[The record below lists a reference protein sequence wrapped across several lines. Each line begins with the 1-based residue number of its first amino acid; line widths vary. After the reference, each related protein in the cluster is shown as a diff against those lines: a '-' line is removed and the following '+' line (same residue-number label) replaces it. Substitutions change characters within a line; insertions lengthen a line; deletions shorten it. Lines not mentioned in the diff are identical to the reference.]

1 MTATHLIGPGEL
13 VEGPIV
19 PLVQEQASLDASRA
33 RLVAQYPKRS
43 SFPPPDAGAVVR
55 VKLGRY
61 DPLSTFSILLQL
73 NDSFQP
79 RFDTEVFV
87 QVVIHYVVNDTLI
100 TRVQTHRLK
109 VAGDVGE
116 FLEVVDE
123 QVVPVVLAKEAV
135 YRSMTGTGDN
145 DNDDD
150 DVDRLAYDAQKDLDQ
165 TIFQISAAFR
175 LLSLEHGTKRCVSSG
190 CDGWSV
196 EATAVSC
203 MCLSLSLLPAQLLHT
218 PQRRSD
224 RRRRRNQGRWHIHG
238 FCLSSG
244 AIGSTAPVVPHAT
257 RTVLE
262 SRTSAVGR

>member
-1 MTATHLIGPGEL
+1 MWYTAHCMYFFFFFFVVVVIYFCSCLTATHLIGPGEL

-203 MCLSLSLLPAQLLHT
+203 MCLSLSL
-218 PQRRSD
+218 
-224 RRRRRNQGRWHIHG
+224 
-238 FCLSSG
+238 
-244 AIGSTAPVVPHAT
+244 T
-257 RTVLE
+257 RTTTAYPAA
-262 SRTSAVGR
+262 SI